1 MPNLVGKKYDE
12 AEKILKKNGYKLGIV
27 KEVTSTEPA
36 GTILKQ
42 DPEGGV
48 EADKGTK
55 INITVSDGKGK
66 EKGTVPT
73 LTGKTLEQAK
83 SAIASAGFQVG
94 NISYNNSDIYGSGY
108 VMYQQY
114 SAGSSLD
121 KGTTIDIEVSKGKES
136 SDGSTNGNIER

>member
-1 MPNLVGKKYDE
+1 M
-12 AEKILKKNGYKLGIV
+12 
-27 KEVTSTEPA
+27 
-36 GTILKQ
+36 KQ
-42 DPEGGV
+42 DPEGGI
-48 EADKGTK
+48 EADKGAK
-55 INITVSDGKGK
+55 VNITVSDGKGK

-83 SAIASAGFQVG
+83 SAITSAGFVVG

-136 SDGSTNGNIER
+136 SGSGTNNNVQEP